1 MKREF
6 LEGLGLEKEAID
18 KIMAENGKDIE
29 AGKAKLEEEQRLRQT
44 AEQAVKERDKQI
56 ADLSKVDAAGL
67 QAEVERLKTE
77 NTAAKETYEKQIA
90 AIRMD
95 TALDAAILAEKG
107 RNTTAIKSLIRNRDQ
122 LKLKDDGSIDG
133 LDLSAVKTS
142 APYLF
147 DQVETRPEGN
157 APAGGSGSG
166 GKNPR
171 RNELRRIQGVA
182 GKKLKR
188 KDEQTYGKH
197 IFDS

>member
-6 LEGLGLEKEAID
+6 LESLGLEKDAID

-29 AGKAKLEEEQRLRQT
+29 AGKAKLEEEQRLRQA
-44 AEQAVKERDKQI
+44 AEQAVKDRDKQI
-56 ADLSKVDAAGL
+56 ADLSEVDAAGL

-77 NTAAKETYEKQIA
+77 NAAAKDAYEKQIA
-90 AIRMD
+90 AIRLD

-107 RNTTAIKSLIRNRDQ
+107 KNTTVIKSLIPNRDQ

-133 LDLSAVKTS
+133 LNLGAVKTS

-147 DQVETRPEGN
+147 DQIETRPEGT
-157 APAGGSGSG
+157 PPGRSFGLRR
-166 GKNPR
+166 KNPR

-182 GKKLKR
+182 GKN
-188 KDEQTYGKH
+188 
-197 IFDS
+197 

>member
-6 LEGLGLEKEAID
+6 LEGLGLEKDAID

-77 NTAAKETYEKQIA
+77 NAAAKETYEKQIA
-90 AIRMD
+90 AIRLD

-107 RNTTAIKSLIRNRDQ
+107 KNTTAIKSLIPNRDQ

-133 LDLSAVKTS
+133 LNLGAVKTS

-147 DQVETRPEGN
+147 DQIETRPEGTP
-157 APAGGSGSG
+157 PAGASGSG
-166 GKNPR
+166 GKAPEEMSYAEYKAWREKN
-171 RNELRRIQGVA
+171 
-182 GKKLKR
+182 
-188 KDEQTYGKH
+188 
-197 IFDS
+197 

>member
-77 NTAAKETYEKQIA
+77 NAAAKETYEKQIA

-107 RNTTAIKSLIRNRDQ
+107 KNTTAIKSLIPNRDQ

-133 LDLSAVKTS
+133 LDLGAVKTS

-147 DQVETRPEGN
+147 DQIETRLEGTP
-157 APAGGSGSG
+157 PAGGSGSG
-166 GKNPR
+166 GKKPEEMSYAEYKAWREKN
-171 RNELRRIQGVA
+171 
-182 GKKLKR
+182 
-188 KDEQTYGKH
+188 
-197 IFDS
+197 

>member
-6 LEGLGLEKEAID
+6 LEGLGLEKDAID

-29 AGKAKLEEEQRLRQT
+29 AGKAKLEEEQRLRQA
-44 AEQAVKERDKQI
+44 AEQAVKDRDKQI

-67 QAEVERLKTE
+67 HAEVERLKTE
-77 NTAAKETYEKQIA
+77 NAAAKDAYEKQIA
-90 AIRMD
+90 AIRLD

-107 RNTTAIKSLIRNRDQ
+107 KNTTAIKSLIPNRDQ

-133 LDLSAVKTS
+133 LNLGAVKTS

-147 DQVETRPEGN
+147 DQIETRPEGTP
-157 APAGGSGSG
+157 PAGASGSG
-166 GKNPR
+166 GKTPEEMSYAEYKAWR
-171 RNELRRIQGVA
+171 
-182 GKKLKR
+182 KKLKR

>member
-6 LEGLGLEKEAID
+6 LEGLGLEKDAID

-29 AGKAKLEEEQRLRQT
+29 AGKAKLEEEQRLRQA
-44 AEQAVKERDKQI
+44 AEQAVKDRDKQI

-77 NTAAKETYEKQIA
+77 NATAKDAYEKQIA
-90 AIRMD
+90 AIRLD

-107 RNTTAIKSLIRNRDQ
+107 KNTTAIKSLIPNRDQ

-133 LDLSAVKTS
+133 LNLGAVKTS

-147 DQVETRPEGN
+147 DQIETRPEGTP
-157 APAGGSGSG
+157 PAGASGSG
-166 GKNPR
+166 GKAPEEMSYAEYKAWREKN
-171 RNELRRIQGVA
+171 
-182 GKKLKR
+182 
-188 KDEQTYGKH
+188 
-197 IFDS
+197 